1 MPIDPTM
8 TNEPGSDNS
17 KWPVPIQF
25 SSQAWDVEDPM
36 DEAVFGLDEDDLEG
50 PREPEDE

>member
-8 TNEPGSDNS
+8 TNELGSDKS
-17 KWPVPIQF
+17 KGPVPVKF
-25 SSQAWDVEDPM
+25 SSLGWDVEDPM
-36 DEAVFGLDEDDLEG
+36 DEAILGLDEDDLEG

>member
-8 TNEPGSDNS
+8 TNELGSDKS
-17 KWPVPIQF
+17 KKNGTIEVSGFGWG
-25 SSQAWDVEDPM
+25 VEDPM
-36 DEAVFGLDEDDLEG
+36 DDAVIGLDEDDLEG

>member
-8 TNEPGSDNS
+8 TNELGSGKS
-17 KWPVPIQF
+17 KKAVPMEVNTLGRG
-25 SSQAWDVEDPM
+25 VEDPM
-36 DEAVFGLDEDDLEG
+36 DDTVLGLDEDDLEG